1 MGYPEKTTDLS
12 QVIDKLYHIILYRVH
27 LAMNRAL
34 IAQEVVNPTTISRHM
49 ITTTRAP
56 LFCGST
62 VYMAFFELKWI
73 CTCIFHCLN
82 VFVWLLEIKLLR
94 WRVEIPFTGIILPP
108 CMPVISQDLDWGCQ
122 SASELWPL
130 KINENV
136 LKCFAVNISTDSYSD
151 ILNKNVNYNF
161 TSFSFNTSF
170 NNVSPKIW
178 FWGCENYKLCWWVIK
193 VGHYDL
199 IMT

>member
-12 QVIDKLYHIILYRVH
+12 QVIDKLYHIMLYRVH
-27 LAMNRAL
+27 LAMIRAL
-34 IAQEVVNPTTISRHM
+34 IAQEVVNPSTISRHM

-94 WRVEIPFTGIILPP
+94 VESWDPIYRYNPVTFYACYKSEFRLGMSICIRVMTLENQWKSMKTYSNAMPWTFLLTRVIL
-108 CMPVISQDLDWGCQ
+108 
-122 SASELWPL
+122 
-130 KINENV
+130 
-136 LKCFAVNISTDSYSD
+136 T
-151 ILNKNVNYNF
+151 
-161 TSFSFNTSF
+161 
-170 NNVSPKIW
+170 
-178 FWGCENYKLCWWVIK
+178 FWTK
-193 VGHYDL
+193 
-199 IMT
+199 M